1 MQTMAGFPSDP
12 RALMVLTLSA
22 LISAPAPAPWP
33 TFFAKRASAQQI
45 AGEDLSNGLSNPS
58 RWLTYSGDYSGRRHS
73 PLVEITP
80 ANAGQLRP
88 VWTFQTG
95 LAGHKFEA
103 TPIVVD
109 GVLYVSGPLNHAW
122 AIDGRTGRQLWRYQR
137 PLPPEE
143 EMRVCCGQVNR
154 GFAILGERLFMGTL
168 DAHLV
173 ALDRASGQVLW
184 DVELADHRGGYSSTG
199 APLVVDGKV
208 IVGMS
213 GGEFANRGFLDA
225 YAAETGERVWRFWT
239 VPAPGEPGSETWPS
253 EVASWERGG
262 GPTWLTGTYDPEL
275 GLVYWGTGNPNP
287 DFYGADRRGDNLYTN
302 ALVALDADTGSL
314 RWHFQ
319 FTPHDE
325 HDWDANQ
332 IPVLADVTLDGRPR
346 KVVMVANRNG
356 FFYMLDRT
364 DGTFLRAFPFARQT
378 WASSIDSRGKPVE
391 VPGQRPTPQGTLTCP
406 DLYGATNFMSPS
418 YDPTAGV
425 FFVTAR
431 EVCQVYISEA
441 PPAGYPG
448 GERTMGGRLRA
459 GPEPG
464 WGALRALDPFTG
476 KVHWEIR
483 HASPS
488 WAGVLSTAGGVVFS
502 GDSQG
507 VFLAADARSGTELF
521 RYPMGAALYA
531 APSTFMIDGRQHVV
545 LAAGSTLVTFALPRR

>member
-1 MQTMAGFPSDP
+1 MPGFRTSWF
-12 RALMVLTLSA
+12 AVVLTFSLSA
-22 LISAPAPAPWP
+22 HGVGTA
-33 TFFAKRASAQQI
+33 AQQI
-45 AGEDLSNGLSNPS
+45 GERELLGGLSNPA

-73 PLVEITP
+73 PLDQITP
-80 ANAGQLRP
+80 ANVHQLAA

-122 AIDGRTGRQLWRYQR
+122 AIDGKTGRQLWRYR
-137 PLPPEE
+137 RDLPPEE

-154 GFAILGERLFMGTL
+154 GLAIHGDRLFMGTL

-173 ALDRASGQVLW
+173 ALDRATGQVVW

-199 APLVVDGKV
+199 APLVVGNQV
-208 IVGMS
+208 IVGMA

-225 YAAETGERVWRFWT
+225 YDASTGQRVWRFWT
-239 VPAPGEPGSETWPS
+239 VPAPGEPGSESWPA

-262 GPTWLTGTYDPEL
+262 GPTWLSGTYDPEL
-275 GLVYWGTGNPNP
+275 GLLYWGTGNPNP
-287 DFYGADRRGDNLYTN
+287 DFYGADRQGDNLYTN
-302 ALVALDADTGSL
+302 ALIALDAETGRL

-364 DGTFLRAFPFARQT
+364 DGSFLRAFPFARQT
-378 WASSIDSRGKPVE
+378 WASSIDARGRPVE
-391 VPGQRPTPQGTLTCP
+391 VPGQRPTPEGTLTCP

-418 YDPTAGV
+418 FDPAAGL

-431 EVCQVYISEA
+431 EVCQIYISEA
-441 PPAGYPG
+441 PPAGYPS

-476 KVHWEIR
+476 EVAWEIR
-483 HASPS
+483 HAAPS

-507 VFLAADARSGTELF
+507 VLLAADARNGRVLW
-521 RYPMGAALYA
+521 RYPMGAPPYA
-531 APSTFMIDGRQHVV
+531 APATFLIDGRQHVV
-545 LAAGSTLVTFALPRR
+545 MAAGSTLMGFALPQR